1 MKKLIADKDDKTTL
15 CSTMG
20 CRTYNGYDINWH
32 DSWKNALLEVA
43 NTGEL
48 NHVVL
53 RSPRQKDGR
62 GNISPVTIILPTLAM
77 QVKLK
82 LGESISKSKVKSF
95 LVGKFG
101 DGHEEEFNDF
111 SENRDMSK
119 EYTVNIQ
126 DAYNDFLLENTDKQK
141 RIDEFFKLLDKK
153 LIEAKNT
160 LDERF
165 EWQCQQ
171 SYKSAKFMYENNTMY
186 GYIPEEG
193 IESAL
198 KHGTTVIGQIG
209 LAETLLILIGK
220 TQVDEEGLNLGQ
232 SIEKH
237 IKEKCAEFK
246 KKFSRNYGNY
256 LTPAENLCFKSL
268 TKFRNQFGKIKGI
281 SDDNEKEFFT
291 NSTHVPVWEKI
302 DPFKK
307 MDIESKLDIFSNAGC
322 ITYVELDTSAK
333 DNLQA
338 LEKLV
343 LQAMHDDLP
352 YFAVNVPSD
361 SCDDCGYQGDIGD
374 KCPVCGSDN
383 IQRLR
388 RVTGYLTGSYDKQFN
403 KGKIDEVHHRE
414 KHEGLEI

>member
-1 MKKLIADKDDKTTL
+1 
-15 CSTMG
+15 
-20 CRTYNGYDINWH
+20 
-32 DSWKNALLEVA
+32 
-43 NTGEL
+43 
-48 NHVVL
+48 
-53 RSPRQKDGR
+53 
-62 GNISPVTIILPTLAM
+62 
-77 QVKLK
+77 
-82 LGESISKSKVKSF
+82 
-95 LVGKFG
+95 
-101 DGHEEEFNDF
+101 
-111 SENRDMSK
+111 MSK